1 MRLQRWLAIGSGL
14 LSMVA
19 FSFAGSG
26 GGGGGIGGTGG
37 MRLAV
42 TDAPACGYEQV
53 NVTINK
59 LRVHSHADAGAG
71 DVGWSDIVLSPP
83 RRIDLLT
90 LQNGLV
96 ELLGETPLSA
106 GHYAQIRMV
115 LADNSK
121 ATPLANSVVPSGQ
134 TEVALDTPGSS
145 TSGIKI
151 KLDTDVGDG
160 QVVDVVL
167 DFDACKSVVSAGNSG
182 RYKLKPVI
190 TAIPLVTGS
199 GQGVVGYVD
208 PSLPMSQ
215 TRVAVQ
221 SHGVQVKATT
231 PDAGGK
237 FVLYPVPVGSYDLVI
252 TAAGRVT
259 AVVTGVPTD
268 TVAYTNVNTADSP
281 IVPGV
286 AALGSRTV
294 GGLVLPASATTR
306 GWQQLTGGPVVEVG
320 FGPVDAQTGAY
331 SLALPIDAPWTAT
344 YAPLQS
350 SITFTV
356 DGQAAGQYTLEAASG
371 SKVKTKSVDVR
382 LPVPPVNFTWP

>member
-14 LSMVA
+14 LSVVVL
-19 FSFAGSG
+19 SFAGSG

-53 NVTINK
+53 NVTVNK
-59 LRVHSHADAGAG
+59 LRVHSHADAGTSDA
-71 DVGWSDIVLSPP
+71 GWSDIVLSPP

-96 ELLGETPLSA
+96 ELLGETQLSA
-106 GHYAQIRMV
+106 GHYSQIRMV
-115 LADNSK
+115 LSDNSK

-134 TEVALDTPGSS
+134 AEAALDTPGSS

-151 KLDTDVGDG
+151 KLDADVADG

-167 DFDACKSVVSAGNSG
+167 DFDACKSVVSAGKSG
-182 RYKLKPVI
+182 HYKLKPVI

-208 PSLPMSQ
+208 PSLPMPQ

-221 SHGVQVKATT
+221 SNGVQVKATT
-231 PDAGGK
+231 PDASGK
-237 FVLYPVPVGSYDLVI
+237 FVLYPVPVGSYDLVV
-252 TAAGRVT
+252 TADGRVT
-259 AVVTGVPTD
+259 AIVTGVPVD
-268 TVAYTNVNTADSP
+268 TTAYTSVNTADSP

-294 GGLVLPASATTR
+294 GGLVSPATATAR
-306 GWQQLTGGPVVEVG
+306 GWQQLTGGPAVEVG
-320 FGPVDAQTGAY
+320 FGSVDAQTGAY
-331 SLALPIDAPWTAT
+331 SLALPIDAPWTAV
-344 YAPLQS
+344 YAPQQTA
-350 SITFTV
+350 ITFTV
-356 DGQAAGQYTLEAASG
+356 DEQAAGQYTLEAASG
-371 SKVKTKSVDVR
+371 SKVKTKPVDVR